1 MSITTDAK
9 VLHGLPRIE
18 GTRISVLHVYDT
30 VVAGGADPAGA
41 ADALDLSLGE
51 VYEALAYYYNNPGEM
66 CTHHATQ
73 DDAREELRRRV
84 VTPPVEPDGS
94 R

>member
-1 MSITTDAK
+1 MPITTDAE
-9 VLHGLPRIE
+9 VLHGLPRVE

-30 VVAGGADPAGA
+30 VVAGNTDPAGA

-66 CTHHATQ
+66 RTHRATQ
-73 DDAREELRRRV
+73 DEAREELRRRA
-84 VTPPVEPDGS
+84 VTPPVEPNGS

>member
-1 MSITTDAK
+1 VSITTDAE

-30 VVAGGADPAGA
+30 VVAGDTDPAGA
-41 ADALDLSLGE
+41 ADALGLSLGE

-66 CTHHATQ
+66 RTHRATQ
-73 DDAREELRRRV
+73 DEAREELRSRA

>member
-1 MSITTDAK
+1 MRVVSDEE
-9 VLHGLPRIE
+9 VLHGLPRVE

-30 VVAGGADPAGA
+30 VVDGDTDPAGA

-51 VYEALAYYYNNPGEM
+51 VYGALAYYYNNPEQM
-66 CTHHATQ
+66 RAHRAAQ
-73 DDAREELRRRV
+73 DEAREELRERAV
-84 VTPPVEPDGS
+84 KPPVEPGG